1 MASFVFSDDALRSLS
16 FHLDEA
22 TSIARTGYREQV
34 LKTPSKSVPD
44 FSYKQYTLTPWNYYY
59 FVWQCCT
66 VAIDYVSG
74 TSIFVLVC
82 TGFCPLGL
90 SRTFDDKNTFYGRF
104 DDFDDALDAFK
115 SVCLFLIKE
124 YDYDGMFKSV

>member
-1 MASFVFSDDALRSLS
+1 MSSYVFSDDSLRSLA

-22 TSIARTGYREQV
+22 CEIARTGYREQV

-59 FVWQCCT
+59 FCWQCCT
-66 VAIDYVSG
+66 VAIDYISG

-82 TGFCPLGL
+82 TGFVPPSL
-90 SRTFDDKNTFYGRF
+90 SRTFDDKTTFYGHF
-104 DDFDDALDAFK
+104 DDFDDVLDSFR
-115 SVCLFLIKE
+115 SVCSYLIKE
-124 YDYDGMFKSV
+124 YNYDGMFESV